1 MATALSEDRLRGG
14 GGGGGDGAAS
24 DMAYCA
30 SVDPYVN
37 MILLFGN
44 FPLAG

>member
-14 GGGGGDGAAS
+14 DDDDDAS

>member
-1 MATALSEDRLRGG
+1 MATALSEDRLR

-37 MILLFGN
+37 MILLF
-44 FPLAG
+44 